1 MKRELIRRR
10 RSAWRSEEGLI
21 IRLRKETNRIEGK
34 KKWKMIDKLLRKLIK
49 DKEGSRKGGIILV
62 IIYLNNFLSFLSCE
76 KK

>member
-1 MKRELIRRR
+1 MIRRR

-62 IIYLNNFLSFLSCE
+62 IIYLNNSFLPFL
-76 KK
+76 

>member
-1 MKRELIRRR
+1 MIRRR